1 MTSDPNTG
9 IFIFRRDLRIQ
20 DNIGL
25 HEMSQICKRIIPIF
39 IFTPEQVTE
48 KNKFRSRN
56 AIQFMIESL
65 DDLAGNLSIH
75 KSGLYCFMGENVDVI
90 QSLLKKTGAK
100 HIGFNRDYTP
110 YAIKRDREIS
120 DMCAKLDVQCH
131 LFDDYYLFP
140 PGTLTKTGF
149 REIAFGK
156 DIISYD
162 DYYRKFTPFYGKA
175 MANVNKMRKSVVLN
189 PKSLSKLASTTGLG
203 LIHLTD
209 MYIRYASMN
218 PNVSCHGG
226 RRYALDALADA
237 KKGQRK
243 YQDTRDQLIVPTS
256 RMSAY
261 IKFGCVSIGEVAE
274 AFKNIKEL
282 FRQLIWREFYA
293 HTLFVFPEVLTQY
306 SWQNDQG
313 NSLKKDAAFKAWK
326 EGETGVPIV
335 DACMRELNQT
345 GYMHNRGR
353 LIAASYLAKT
363 MDVDWRLGERYFA
376 QQLVDYDVASNNGN
390 WRWIASAAEL
400 KVKDR
405 SHEVTV
411 HLDTQPP
418 FRTFSPWLQAKKCDP
433 NAEYIK
439 KWVPELRTVEV
450 KDIHRWKDV
459 SDKYPNVKYVK

>member
-1 MTSDPNTG
+1 
-9 IFIFRRDLRIQ
+9 
-20 DNIGL
+20 
-25 HEMSQICKRIIPIF
+25 
-39 IFTPEQVTE
+39 
-48 KNKFRSRN
+48 
-56 AIQFMIESL
+56 
-65 DDLAGNLSIH
+65 
-75 KSGLYCFMGENVDVI
+75 
-90 QSLLKKTGAK
+90 
-100 HIGFNRDYTP
+100 
-110 YAIKRDREIS
+110 
-120 DMCAKLDVQCH
+120 
-131 LFDDYYLFP
+131 
-140 PGTLTKTGF
+140 
-149 REIAFGK
+149 
-156 DIISYD
+156 
-162 DYYRKFTPFYGKA
+162 
-175 MANVNKMRKSVVLN
+175 
-189 PKSLSKLASTTGLG
+189 
-203 LIHLTD
+203 

-274 AFKNIKEL
+274 AFRNIKEL

-400 KVKDR
+400 KLADGAKI
-405 SHEVTV
+405 

-439 KWVPELRTVEV
+439 KWVPELRTVDP
-450 KDIHRWKDV
+450 KDIHKWKDV
-459 SDKYPNVKYVK
+459 SDKYPNVRYAK

>member
-25 HEMSQICKRIIPIF
+25 HEMSKICKRIIPIF

-75 KSGLYCFMGENVDVI
+75 KSGLYCFMGENNDVI

-100 HIGFNRDYTP
+100 HVGFNRDYTP
-110 YAIKRDREIS
+110 YAIKRDREIG
-120 DMCAKLDVQCH
+120 DLCAKLDIQCH

-140 PGTLTKTGF
+140 PGTLTKNGF
-149 REIAFGK
+149 RESKEQTEGV
-156 DIISYD
+156 SYD

-175 MANVNKMRKSVVLN
+175 LTNVNKMRKSVVLN

-218 PNVSCHGG
+218 PNVSCRGG

-237 KKGQRK
+237 RKNQRK

-293 HTLFVFPEVLTQY
+293 HILFVFPEVLTQY
-306 SWQNDQG
+306 SWSNNHGD
-313 NSLKKDAAFKAWK
+313 SLKKDAVFRAWK

-400 KVKDR
+400 KVN
-405 SHEVTV
+405 ETTI

-433 NAEYIK
+433 DAEYIK
-439 KWVPELRTVEV
+439 KWVPELRTVQP
-450 KDIHRWKDV
+450 KDIHKWKEV
-459 SDKYPNVKYVK
+459 SDKYPNVKYAK